1 MKKFKLFVGLL
12 LIATELFAQNFNY
25 TVTLEEI
32 QIQNL
37 GGIQSF
43 AHASYQNKFLI
54 IGGRLDGLHRRQPF
68 ASFDLIGHNNQL
80 ILIDPINKQVWKK
93 DLSTLL
99 PSIQEQ
105 LSSTNMQYVQIEDYV
120 YLFGGYGYSNTA
132 VNHISFPYVTTIYL
146 PGIINAIINNTSISL
161 YIRQIQD
168 ADFAITGGQLRKI
181 NNTFYLV
188 GGQKFD
194 GRYNPMGNPSFT
206 QTYIDGY
213 WKFNIVDDGS
223 TFQIVN
229 KNKITN
235 AELFHRRD
243 YNAVAQI
250 LPNGMQGITAFSGVF
265 QPQADIPYLNS
276 VTIDSNS
283 FFLNTNFSQYYNH
296 YHCANIALYDELR
309 NEMHTLFFGGIA
321 QYFDSAGI
329 LVQDNSVP
337 FVKTIARVSR
347 NANNEMIEVKLP
359 TEMPGYLGAGAEF
372 LQADNLETYTNEV
385 LKLHKITA
393 DTTVLGY
400 IYGGINSTAKNIFW
414 INDGTQSSAN
424 ANMYKINLIKNTN
437 TSSQLINKQSNNNIH
452 LQLYPNPAKSK
463 VHVYF
468 SSLTESPVKIE
479 LYNEDGKLIFEKNT
493 GTKIGNNEIVIE
505 HDALQYIG
513 VYYIYISVQGNRVM
527 QKLLIEE

>member
-1 MKKFKLFVGLL
+1 MKKFTLFVGLIL
-12 LIATELFAQNFNY
+12 MAIALQAQHFNY
-25 TVTLEEI
+25 TVALEEI

-43 AHASYQNKFLI
+43 AHASYQNKHLI

-68 ASFDLIGHNNQL
+68 ASFDIIGHNNQL
-80 ILIDPINKQVWKK
+80 ILIDPITKQVWKK
-93 DLSTLL
+93 DLNSLL
-99 PSIQEQ
+99 PSVQEQ

-120 YLFGGYGYSNTA
+120 YLFGGYGYSNIAADHVT
-132 VNHISFPYVTTIYL
+132 FPYVTAIYL
-146 PGIINAIINNTSISL
+146 PGTINAIINNTSISTH
-161 YIRQIQD
+161 IRQIQD
-168 ADFAITGGQLRKI
+168 IDFAITGGQLRKI
-181 NNTFYLV
+181 NNSFYLI

-194 GRYNPMGNPSFT
+194 GRYNPMGHSTFT
-206 QTYIDGY
+206 QVYVDGY
-213 WKFNIVDDGS
+213 WKFDLVDDGT

-229 KNKITN
+229 KNKTTN

-243 YNAVAQI
+243 YNAVAQL

-283 FFLNTNFSQYYNH
+283 FALDTNFSQYYNH
-296 YHCANIALYDELR
+296 YHCANIALYDEAK

-347 NANNEMIEVKLP
+347 NSNNEMIEVKLP

-372 LQADNLETYTNEV
+372 LQAENLETYTNEV
-385 LKLHKITA
+385 LKLHSLTA
-393 DTTVLGY
+393 DTSVLGY
-400 IYGGINSTAKNIFW
+400 IYGGINSTDKNIFW

-424 ANMYKINLIKNTN
+424 ASLYKVRLIKSTN

-452 LQLYPNPAKSK
+452 LQLYPNPAKSE
-463 VHVYF
+463 VHLYF
-468 SSLTESPVKIE
+468 SSLAESPVKIE

-493 GTKIGNNEIVIE
+493 NAKLGNNEMVIE

-513 VYYIYISVQGNRVM
+513 VYFVYLSIQGNRVM